1 MCIAPDGGRR
11 LAGPETAALKAAP
24 HGIQPAG
31 LAKPAALPQK
41 PPNQRHPKSDAAPFC
56 MTADVEAFMADFDL
70 GKIRNIGITAHI
82 DAGKTTTTERIL
94 YYTGVSHRIGE
105 VHDGNTT
112 TDYMDQERERG
123 ITITSAAVTCEW
135 KDHRI
140 NIIDTPGHI
149 DFNIEVNRS
158 LRVLDGAIFIIEGV
172 AGVQPQSETNW
183 RLADRYNVPRI
194 IFINKLDRTGADF
207 FRAFATLKE
216 KLDIVA
222 LPLQLPIGIEDSFLG
237 VIDLVEMK
245 AIIWEGGEL
254 GAKFH
259 DEEIPEAMKEQAAEY
274 RQNLL
279 DTALSVD
286 NEAMEEYFDKGDVSV
301 ETLKRCI
308 KAGAISGAFRPVLC
322 GTAFKNKGVQPLLDA
337 VLDYLP
343 SPVDVPG
350 IRVAPEEGQD
360 DDPNARRIKADPNA
374 PFAGLAFKIIND
386 KYGTLTFVRV
396 YAGTLKSS
404 DTVMNTTKGH
414 KERIG
419 RMFQMHADKRAEI
432 KEVHAGD
439 IAAFVGLKDTGT
451 GDTLASSDDPVVLER
466 MAFPVP
472 VIDISVEPKTKEGV
486 EKMTLGLQKLAG
498 EDPSL
503 RLKTDQETGQ
513 TILSG
518 MGELHLEIII
528 DRLKRE
534 YGVDANIGAPQVA
547 YRETISK
554 SHTET
559 YTHKKQ
565 SGGSGQY
572 AEVKIVFEPQERNE
586 GVLFENKVVGG
597 TVPKE
602 YIPAVEKGIRNQAD
616 TGVLAGF
623 PTVDFK
629 YTLVDGKYHD
639 VDSSALAFEIAAK
652 ACFREGM
659 KKAGPIIL
667 EPIMD
672 VEITTPQDHVGDV
685 VGDLNRRRGQIQ
697 NQESSGSTVIVRAHV
712 PLKEMFGYISHLRSM
727 TKGRASF
734 TMQFHHYDPVPR
746 NIADEI
752 MTKSA

>member
-1 MCIAPDGGRR
+1 MSSSS
-11 LAGPETAALKAAP
+11 LE
-24 HGIQPAG
+24 
-31 LAKPAALPQK
+31 
-41 PPNQRHPKSDAAPFC
+41 
-56 MTADVEAFMADFDL
+56 
-70 GKIRNIGITAHI
+70 KIRNIGITAHI

-94 YYTGVSHRIGE
+94 YYTGVSHKIGE

-207 FRAFATLKE
+207 FRAFSTLKE

-222 LPLQLPIGIEDSFLG
+222 LPLQLPIGIEDQFRG
-237 VIDLVEMK
+237 VVDLVEMK

-254 GAKFH
+254 GAKYH
-259 DEEIPEAMKEQAAEY
+259 YESIPAELMDLAANY
-274 RQNLL
+274 RQLLL

-286 NEAMEEYFDKGDVSV
+286 EDAMVEYFDAGEVSI

-308 KAGAISGAFRPVLC
+308 KKGAIAGDFRPVLC

-337 VLDYLP
+337 VIDYLP
-343 SPVDVPG
+343 SPLDVPG
-350 IRVAPEEGQD
+350 IAVATEQEND
-360 DDPNARRIKADPNA
+360 EPNTADRRRIKADPEA
-374 PFAGLAFKIIND
+374 AFAGLAFKIIND

-396 YAGTLKSS
+396 YSGVLRSG
-404 DTVMNTTKGH
+404 DTVMNTTKEH
-414 KERIG
+414 RERIG
-419 RMFQMHADKRAEI
+419 RMFQMHADKRQEI
-432 KEVHAGD
+432 KEVGAGD
-439 IAAFVGLKDTGT
+439 IAAFVGLKDTST
-451 GDTLASSDDPVVLER
+451 GDTLASAEDPVVLER

-472 VIDISVEPKTKEGV
+472 VIDISVEPRTKEAV

-503 RLKTDQETGQ
+503 RLRTDQETGQ

-528 DRLKRE
+528 DRLRRE
-534 YGVDANIGAPQVA
+534 YGVDCNIGAPQVA
-547 YRETISK
+547 YRETISRE
-554 SHTET
+554 HTET

-565 SGGSGQY
+565 SGGSGQF
-572 AEVKIVFEPQERNE
+572 AEVKIVFSPLERNS
-586 GVLFENKVVGG
+586 GIIFENKVVGG
-597 TVPKE
+597 AIPKE
-602 YIPAVEKGIRNQAD
+602 YIPAIEKGIKVQAD
-616 TGVLAGF
+616 VGVLAGF

-629 YTLVDGKYHD
+629 FCVVDGKYHD

-667 EPIMD
+667 EPVMD

-685 VGDLNRRRGQIQ
+685 VGDLNRRRGMIQ
-697 NQESSGSTVIVRAHV
+697 NQESSGSTVIVRAYV
-712 PLKEMFGYISHLRSM
+712 PLKEMFGYISDLRSM

-734 TMQFHHYDPVPR
+734 TMQFHHYDPLPR
-746 NIADEI
+746 GIADDI
-752 MTKSA
+752 VAKTA

>member
-1 MCIAPDGGRR
+1 VST
-11 LAGPETAALKAAP
+11 GPL
-24 HGIQPAG
+24 
-31 LAKPAALPQK
+31 
-41 PPNQRHPKSDAAPFC
+41 D
-56 MTADVEAFMADFDL
+56 
-70 GKIRNIGITAHI
+70 KIRNIGITAHI

-112 TDYMDQERERG
+112 TDYMEQERERG

-158 LRVLDGAIFIIEGV
+158 LRVLDGAVFIIEGV

-207 FRAFATLKE
+207 YRAFATLKE
-216 KLDIVA
+216 KLDIIA
-222 LPLQLPIGIEDSFLG
+222 LPLQLPIGVEDQFIG
-237 VIDLVEMK
+237 VVDLVEMK
-245 AIIWEGGEL
+245 AIVWEGGEL

-259 DEEIPEAMKEQAAEY
+259 DEPIPEAMADQVAEY
-274 RQNLL
+274 RQLLL

-286 NEAMEEYFDKGDVSV
+286 DAGMEEYFDKGDVEV
-301 ETLKRCI
+301 ATLKRAI
-308 KAGAISGAFRPVLC
+308 KTGAISGAFRPVLC

-343 SPVDVPG
+343 SPIDVPG
-350 IRVAPEEGQD
+350 IQIALEEGED
-360 DDPNARRIKADPNA
+360 ETVERRRIKANPSA

-414 KERIG
+414 RERIG

-432 KEVHAGD
+432 KEVTAGD

-451 GDTLASSDDPVVLER
+451 GDTLASADDPVVLER

-472 VIDISVEPKTKEGV
+472 VIDISVEPRTKESV

-534 YGVDANIGAPQVA
+534 YGVEANIGAPQVA

-554 SHTET
+554 AHTEV

-565 SGGSGQY
+565 TGGSGQY
-572 AEVKIVFEPQERNE
+572 AEVKIVFEPLERNA
-586 GVLFENKVVGG
+586 GVVFENKVVGG
-597 TVPKE
+597 AVPRE
-602 YIPAVEKGIRNQAD
+602 YIPAVEKGIRFQAD

-629 YTLVDGKYHD
+629 YSLVDGKYHD

-652 ACFREGM
+652 ACFRDGM

-685 VGDLNRRRGQIQ
+685 VGDINRRRGMIQ
-697 NQESSGSTVIVRAHV
+697 SQESSGSTVIVRAHV
-712 PLKEMFGYISHLRSM
+712 PLKEMFGYISDLRSM

-752 MTKSA
+752 MAKSA

>member
-1 MCIAPDGGRR
+1 MATP
-11 LAGPETAALKAAP
+11 AL
-24 HGIQPAG
+24 
-31 LAKPAALPQK
+31 
-41 PPNQRHPKSDAAPFC
+41 D
-56 MTADVEAFMADFDL
+56 
-70 GKIRNIGITAHI
+70 KIRNIGITAHI

-158 LRVLDGAIFIIEGV
+158 LRVLDGAVFIIEGV

-207 FRAFATLKE
+207 YRAFDTLKE
-216 KLDIVA
+216 KLDIIA
-222 LPLQLPIGIEDSFLG
+222 LPLQLPIGEEDTFVG
-237 VIDLVEMK
+237 VVDLVEMK

-259 DEEIPEAMKEQAAEY
+259 DEEIPANLLEKAKQY
-274 RQNLL
+274 RQDLL

-286 NEAMEEYFDKGDVSV
+286 NEGMEEYFEHGDVSV
-301 ETLKRCI
+301 ATLKRAI
-308 KAGAISGAFRPVLC
+308 KTGAISGAFRPVLC

-350 IRVAPEEGQD
+350 IKVAGEEGEED
-360 DDPNARRIKADPNA
+360 DGNRRIIPANPDA

-396 YAGTLKSS
+396 YAGTLKSG
-404 DTVMNTTKGH
+404 DMVMNTTKDH
-414 KERIG
+414 RERIG

-451 GDTLASSDDPVVLER
+451 GDTLASSEDPVILER

-472 VIDISVEPKTKEGV
+472 VIDISVEPKTKDSV

-503 RLKTDQETGQ
+503 HLKTDQETGQ

-534 YGVDANIGAPQVA
+534 YGVEANIGAPQVA

-554 SHTET
+554 EHTET

-565 SGGSGQY
+565 TGGSGQF
-572 AEVKIVFEPQERNE
+572 AEVKIKFEPLERNAGVVFENS
-586 GVLFENKVVGG
+586 VVGG
-597 TVPKE
+597 SVPRE

-623 PTVDFK
+623 QTVDFK
-629 YTLVDGKYHD
+629 YTLLDGKYHD

-652 ACFREGM
+652 ACFRDGM

-672 VEITTPQDHVGDV
+672 VEVTTPQDHVGDV
-685 VGDLNRRRGQIQ
+685 VGDLNRRRGMIQ

-712 PLKEMFGYISHLRSM
+712 PLKEMFGYISDLRSM

-746 NIADEI
+746 NIAEQI
-752 MTKSA
+752 TAKSA

>member
-1 MCIAPDGGRR
+1 MSGTQ
-11 LAGPETAALKAAP
+11 LA
-24 HGIQPAG
+24 
-31 LAKPAALPQK
+31 
-41 PPNQRHPKSDAAPFC
+41 
-56 MTADVEAFMADFDL
+56 
-70 GKIRNIGITAHI
+70 KIRNIGITAHI

-94 YYTGVSHRIGE
+94 YYTGVSHKIGE

-112 TDYMDQERERG
+112 TDYMAQERERG

-158 LRVLDGAIFIIEGV
+158 LRVLDGAVFIIEGV

-207 FRAFATLKE
+207 YRAFDTLKE

-222 LPLQLPIGIEDSFLG
+222 LPLQLPIGIEDQFIG
-237 VIDLVEMK
+237 VVDLVEMK
-245 AIIWEGGEL
+245 AIVWEGGEL

-259 DEEIPEAMKEQAAEY
+259 DEEIPADLLEKAKEH
-274 RQNLL
+274 RQTLL
-279 DTALSVD
+279 DTALAVD
-286 NEAMEEYFDKGDVSV
+286 DAGMEEYFEKGDVSV
-301 ETLKRCI
+301 ETLKRAI
-308 KAGAISGAFRPVLC
+308 KTGTISGAFRPVLC
-322 GTAFKNKGVQPLLDA
+322 GTAFKNKGVQPLLDG

-343 SPVDVPG
+343 SPIDIEG
-350 IRVAPEEGQD
+350 IKVAPPEGEEE
-360 DDPNARRIKADPNA
+360 DPSVERRVIPANPEA

-396 YAGTLKSS
+396 YAGTLRSG
-404 DTVMNTTKGH
+404 DTVLNTTKGH
-414 KERIG
+414 KERVG
-419 RMFQMHADKRAEI
+419 RMFQMHADKREEV
-432 KEVHAGD
+432 KEVQAGD

-451 GDTLASSDDPVVLER
+451 GDTLASSEDPVVLER

-472 VIDISVEPKTKEGV
+472 VIDISVEPKTKDAV
-486 EKMTLGLQKLAG
+486 EKMTLALQKLAG

-518 MGELHLEIII
+518 MGELHLDIII
-528 DRLKRE
+528 DRLRRE
-534 YGVDANIGAPQVA
+534 YGVEANVGAPQVA
-547 YRETISK
+547 YRETITRE
-554 SHTET
+554 HTET

-565 SGGSGQY
+565 SGGSGQF
-572 AEVKIVFEPQERNE
+572 AEVKIVFQPLERNE
-586 GVLFENKVVGG
+586 GIQFENSVVGG

-602 YIPAVEKGIRNQAD
+602 YIPAVEKGIRVQAD

-659 KKAGPIIL
+659 KKASPVIL

-685 VGDLNRRRGQIQ
+685 VGDLNRRRGMIQ
-697 NQESSGSTVIVRAHV
+697 NQESSGSTVIVRAQV
-712 PLKEMFGYISHLRSM
+712 PLKEMFGYISNLRSM
-727 TKGRASF
+727 TKG
-734 TMQFHHYDPVPR
+734 
-746 NIADEI
+746 
-752 MTKSA
+752 

>member
-1 MCIAPDGGRR
+1 VPGTP
-11 LAGPETAALKAAP
+11 LE
-24 HGIQPAG
+24 
-31 LAKPAALPQK
+31 
-41 PPNQRHPKSDAAPFC
+41 
-56 MTADVEAFMADFDL
+56 
-70 GKIRNIGITAHI
+70 KIRNIGITAHI

-94 YYTGVSHRIGE
+94 YYTGVSHKIGE

-135 KDHRI
+135 KDTRI

-158 LRVLDGAIFIIEGV
+158 LRVLDGAVFIIEGV

-222 LPLQLPIGIEDSFLG
+222 LPLQLPIGIEDQFKG
-237 VIDLVEMK
+237 VVDLVEMK
-245 AIIWEGGEL
+245 AIVWEGGEL

-259 DEEIPEAMKEQAAEY
+259 DEPIPADLAEQAAEY

-286 NEAMEEYFDKGDVSV
+286 ETAMEEYFDKGDVSI

-308 KAGAISGAFRPVLC
+308 KKGAITGEFRPVLC

-337 VLDYLP
+337 VIDYLP

-350 IRVAPEEGQD
+350 IAVALEEGQD
-360 DDPNARRIKADPNA
+360 EADHPDRRRIPADPKA

-396 YAGTLKSS
+396 YAGTLKSG
-404 DTVMNTTKGH
+404 DMVMNTTKGH
-414 KERIG
+414 RERIG
-419 RMFQMHADKRAEI
+419 RMFQMHADKRQEI
-432 KEVHAGD
+432 KEVEAGD

-451 GDTLASSDDPVVLER
+451 GDTLASQDDPVVLER

-472 VIDISVEPKTKEGV
+472 VIDISVEPRTKEAV
-486 EKMTLGLQKLAG
+486 EKMTIGLQKLAG

-503 RLKTDQETGQ
+503 RLRTDQETGQ

-528 DRLKRE
+528 DRLRRE
-534 YGVDANIGAPQVA
+534 YGVDCNIGAPQVA

-554 SHTET
+554 PWTET

-572 AEVKIVFEPQERNE
+572 AEVKVIFEPLDRN
-586 GVLFENKVVGG
+586 GGIVFENKVVGG
-597 TVPKE
+597 AVPKE
-602 YIPAVEKGIRNQAD
+602 YIPAVEKGIKVQSD

-659 KKAGPIIL
+659 KKANPIIL

-685 VGDLNRRRGQIQ
+685 VGDLNRRRGMIQ

-712 PLKEMFGYISHLRSM
+712 PLKEMFGYISDLRSM

-752 MTKSA
+752 MAKSA

>member
-1 MCIAPDGGRR
+1 MSGTPLD
-11 LAGPETAALKAAP
+11 
-24 HGIQPAG
+24 
-31 LAKPAALPQK
+31 
-41 PPNQRHPKSDAAPFC
+41 
-56 MTADVEAFMADFDL
+56 
-70 GKIRNIGITAHI
+70 KIRNIGITAHI

-94 YYTGVSHRIGE
+94 YYTGESHRIGE

-123 ITITSAAVTCEW
+123 ITITSAAVTCNW
-135 KDHRI
+135 KETRI

-216 KLDIVA
+216 KLDIIA
-222 LPLQLPIGIEDSFLG
+222 LPLQLPIGIEDKFLG
-237 VIDLVEMK
+237 VVDLVEMK

-259 DEEIPEAMKEQAAEY
+259 DEPIPAELAEQAAEY
-274 RQNLL
+274 RQLLL

-286 NEAMEEYFDKGDVSV
+286 DAGMEEYFEKGDVAV
-301 ETLKRCI
+301 ETLKRAI
-308 KAGAISGAFRPVLC
+308 KTGTISGAFRPVLC

-337 VLDYLP
+337 VIDYLP

-350 IRVAPEEGQD
+350 IAVALDEGVD
-360 DDPNARRIKADPNA
+360 ESEHPDRRRIPANPKA

-396 YAGTLKSS
+396 YAGTLKSG

-414 KERIG
+414 RERIG

-432 KEVHAGD
+432 KEVEAGD

-451 GDTLASSDDPVVLER
+451 GDTLASSDDPVILER

-472 VIDISVEPKTKEGV
+472 VIDISVEPRTKEAV

-528 DRLKRE
+528 DRLRRE
-534 YGVDANIGAPQVA
+534 YGVDCEIGAPQVA

-554 SHTET
+554 PHTET

-572 AEVKIVFEPQERNE
+572 AEVKIIFEPQERNA

-597 TVPKE
+597 SVPRE
-602 YIPAVEKGIRNQAD
+602 YIPAVEKGIKVQAD

-629 YTLVDGKYHD
+629 YSLVDGKYHD

-697 NQESSGSTVIVRAHV
+697 NQESSSSTVIVRAQV

-752 MTKSA
+752 MAKSA

>member
-1 MCIAPDGGRR
+1 MSG
-11 LAGPETAALKAAP
+11 
-24 HGIQPAG
+24 H
-31 LAKPAALPQK
+31 
-41 PPNQRHPKSDAAPFC
+41 SD
-56 MTADVEAFMADFDL
+56 L
-70 GKIRNIGITAHI
+70 SKIRNIGITAHI

-94 YYTGVSHRIGE
+94 FYTGVSHKIGE

-158 LRVLDGAIFIIEGV
+158 LRVLDGAVFIIEGV

-207 FRAFATLKE
+207 YRAFDTLKE

-222 LPLQLPIGIEDSFLG
+222 LPLQLPIGTEDSFVG
-237 VIDLVEMK
+237 VVDLVEMK

-259 DEEIPEAMKEQAAEY
+259 DEEIPADLLERAREH
-274 RQNLL
+274 RQTLL
-279 DTALSVD
+279 DTALAVD
-286 NEAMEEYFDKGDVSV
+286 DAGMEEYFERGDVDV
-301 ETLKRCI
+301 ATLKRAI
-308 KAGAISGAFRPVLC
+308 KTGAISGAFRPVLC

-343 SPVDVPG
+343 APDDVAG
-350 IRVAPEEGQD
+350 IRVAPPEGEEVD
-360 DDPNARRIKADPNA
+360 ENALPLIPVDPDGK
-374 PFAGLAFKIIND
+374 FAGLAFKIIND

-396 YAGTLKSS
+396 YRGVLKTG
-404 DTVMNTTKGH
+404 DQVMNTTKGH

-451 GDTLASSDDPVVLER
+451 GDTLADAADPVVLER

-472 VIDISVEPKTKEGV
+472 VIDIRVEPKTKDGV

-503 RLKTDQETGQ
+503 RLKTDQETGEI
-513 TILSG
+513 ILSG
-518 MGELHLEIII
+518 MGELHLEIIV
-528 DRLKRE
+528 DRLRRE
-534 YGVDANIGAPQVA
+534 YGVDCNIGAPQVA

-572 AEVKIVFEPQERNE
+572 AEVKIIFSPQERNE

-597 TVPKE
+597 SVPRE
-602 YIPAVEKGIRNQAD
+602 YIPAVEKGIRVQAD

-659 KKAGPIIL
+659 KKASPVIL

-672 VEITTPQDHVGDV
+672 VECTTPQDHVGDV
-685 VGDLNRRRGQIQ
+685 VGDLNRRRGMIQ
-697 NQESSGSTVIVRAHV
+697 SQESSGSTVMVRAHV
-712 PLKEMFGYISHLRSM
+712 PLKEMFGYISDLRSM

-752 MTKSA
+752 MAKSA

>member
-1 MCIAPDGGRR
+1 V
-11 LAGPETAALKAAP
+11 
-24 HGIQPAG
+24 
-31 LAKPAALPQK
+31 
-41 PPNQRHPKSDAAPFC
+41 SDTPL
-56 MTADVEAFMADFDL
+56 D
-70 GKIRNIGITAHI
+70 KIRNIGITAHI

-94 YYTGVSHRIGE
+94 YYTGVSHKIGE

-135 KDHRI
+135 NGTRI

-207 FRAFATLKE
+207 FRAFDTLKE

-222 LPLQLPIGIEDSFLG
+222 LPLQLPIGEEDKFLG
-237 VIDLVEMK
+237 VVDLVEMK

-254 GAKFH
+254 GAKYH
-259 DEEIPEAMKEQAAEY
+259 YEPIPPDLAAKSAEY
-274 RQNLL
+274 RQTLL
-279 DTALSVD
+279 DTAVSVD
-286 NEAMEEYFDKGDVSV
+286 EKAMEEYFEKGDVSV
-301 ETLKRCI
+301 ETLKACI
-308 KAGAISGAFRPVLC
+308 KKGTISGEFRPVLC

-337 VLDYLP
+337 VIDYLP
-343 SPVDVPG
+343 SPIDVPG
-350 IRVAPEEGQD
+350 IAVALDEGVD
-360 DDPNARRIKADPNA
+360 ESLHPDRRRIPANPKA

-396 YAGTLKSS
+396 YAGTLKSG
-404 DTVMNTTKGH
+404 DTVMNTTKSH
-414 KERIG
+414 RERIG
-419 RMFQMHADKRAEI
+419 RMFQMHADKREEI

-451 GDTLASSDDPVVLER
+451 GDTLASSDDPVILER

-472 VIDISVEPKTKEGV
+472 VIDISVEPRTKEAV

-503 RLKTDQETGQ
+503 RLRTDQETGQ

-528 DRLKRE
+528 DRLRRE
-534 YGVDANIGAPQVA
+534 YGVDCNIGAPQVA

-554 SHTET
+554 SHTEI

-565 SGGSGQY
+565 TGGSGQY
-572 AEVKIVFEPQERNE
+572 AEVKIVFEPMERNG
-586 GVLFENKVVGG
+586 GVVFENKVVGG
-597 TVPKE
+597 SIPKE
-602 YIPAVEKGIRNQAD
+602 YIPAVEKGIRVQAD

-629 YTLVDGKYHD
+629 YTLTDGKYHD

-659 KKAGPIIL
+659 KKASPIIL

-672 VEITTPQDHVGDV
+672 VEVTTPQDHVGDV

-697 NQESSGSTVIVRAHV
+697 NQESSGSTIIVRALV

-752 MTKSA
+752 MAKSA

>member
-1 MCIAPDGGRR
+1 MSDSSVAE
-11 LAGPETAALKAAP
+11 AKSAL
-24 HGIQPAG
+24 
-31 LAKPAALPQK
+31 
-41 PPNQRHPKSDAAPFC
+41 S
-56 MTADVEAFMADFDL
+56 
-70 GKIRNIGITAHI
+70 KIRNIGITAHI

-94 YYTGVSHRIGE
+94 YYTGMSHRIGE

-112 TDYMDQERERG
+112 TDYMAQERERG

-135 KDHRI
+135 NAHRI

-207 FRAFATLKE
+207 YRAFDTLKE

-222 LPLQLPIGIEDSFLG
+222 IPLQLPIGEEENFVG
-237 VIDLVEMK
+237 VVDLVEMR

-259 DEEIPEAMKEQAAEY
+259 YEDIPADLKEKAAEA

-286 NEAMEEYFDKGDVSV
+286 EKAMEEYFDKGDVSV
-301 ETLKRCI
+301 ETLKKCI
-308 KAGAISGAFRPVLC
+308 KKGAISGEFRPVLC
-322 GTAFKNKGVQPLLDA
+322 GTAFKNKGVQPLLDS
-337 VLDYLP
+337 VIDYLP
-343 SPVDVPG
+343 APDEVEGIRIAPPEDEEVDENFLPILPVDPDG
-350 IRVAPEEGQD
+350 
-360 DDPNARRIKADPNA
+360 K
-374 PFAGLAFKIIND
+374 FAGLAFKIISD

-396 YAGTLKSS
+396 YRGVLNAG
-404 DTVMNTTKGH
+404 DTVINTIKGH
-414 KERIG
+414 KERVG
-419 RMFQMHADKRAEI
+419 RMFQMHADKRQ
-432 KEVHAGD
+432 EVKSVGAGD
-439 IAAFVGLKDTGT
+439 IAAFVGLKDTVT
-451 GDTLASSDDPVVLER
+451 GDTLADASDPVVLER
-466 MAFPVP
+466 MQFPIP
-472 VIDISVEPKTKEGV
+472 VIDISVEPKTKDAV
-486 EKMTLGLQKLAG
+486 EKMTLALQKLAA

-503 RLKTDQETGQ
+503 QLKTDQETGQ

-518 MGELHLEIII
+518 MGELHLDIIV
-528 DRLKRE
+528 DRLRRE
-534 YGVDANIGAPQVA
+534 YGVEANVGAPQVA
-547 YRETISK
+547 YRETITQT
-554 SHTET
+554 HVET

-572 AEVKIVFEPQERNE
+572 AEVKIEFTPVERNADIQ
-586 GVLFENKVVGG
+586 FENKVVGG
-597 TVPKE
+597 AVPKE
-602 YIPAVEKGIRNQAD
+602 YIPAVEKGIRVQSSN
-616 TGVLAGF
+616 GVLAGF

-629 YTLVDGKYHD
+629 FTLLDGKYHD

-659 KKAGPIIL
+659 KKAGPVIL

-672 VEITTPQDHVGDV
+672 VEITTPNDHVGDV
-685 VGDLNRRRGQIQ
+685 VGDLNRRRGIIQ
-697 NQESSGSTVIVRAHV
+697 SQETAGSTVMIRSQV
-712 PLKEMFGYISHLRSM
+712 PLKEMFGYISHLRSA

-746 NIADEI
+746 NVAEEI
-752 MTKSA
+752 MAKSA

>member
-1 MCIAPDGGRR
+1 
-11 LAGPETAALKAAP
+11 
-24 HGIQPAG
+24 
-31 LAKPAALPQK
+31 
-41 PPNQRHPKSDAAPFC
+41 
-56 MTADVEAFMADFDL
+56 MARTPLD
-70 GKIRNIGITAHI
+70 KIRNIGITAHI

-94 YYTGVSHRIGE
+94 YYTGKSHRIGE

-112 TDYMDQERERG
+112 TDYMAQERERG
-123 ITITSAAVTCEW
+123 ITITSAAVTAVW
-135 KDHRI
+135 NDHRI

-158 LRVLDGAIFIIEGV
+158 LRVLDGAVFIIEGV

-183 RLADRYNVPRI
+183 RLADRYNVPRLI
-194 IFINKLDRTGADF
+194 YINKLDRTGADF
-207 FRAFATLKE
+207 YRAAETLTE
-216 KLDIVA
+216 KLGINWVA
-222 LPLQLPIGIEDSFLG
+222 LQLPIGVEDTLKG

-245 AIIWEGGEL
+245 AIIWEGDEL
-254 GAKFH
+254 GAAYH
-259 DEEIPEAMKEQAAEY
+259 DAPIPDDLKDKAAEY
-274 RQNLL
+274 REKLL
-279 DTALSVD
+279 ETVVTAD
-286 NEAMEEYFDKGDVSV
+286 DEAMEKYLEDGDLPVAL
-301 ETLKRCI
+301 LKRAI
-308 KAGAISGAFRPVLC
+308 KKGTISGEFRPVVC
-322 GTAFKNKGVQPLLDA
+322 GSSFKNKGVQPLLDA
-337 VLDYLP
+337 VVDYLP
-343 SPVDVPG
+343 SPVDVEG
-350 IRVAPEEGQD
+350 IKVAPEEGED
-360 DDPNARRIKADPNA
+360 EEAERRVIPATEDG

-386 KYGTLTFVRV
+386 KYGNLTFVRV
-396 YAGTLKSS
+396 YRGVLRSG
-404 DTVMNTTKGH
+404 DTVLNTTKEG
-414 KERIG
+414 KERVG
-419 RMFQMHADKRAEI
+419 RMFQMHADKREEI
-432 KEVHAGD
+432 KEVFAGD

-451 GDTLASSDDPVVLER
+451 GDTLASAEDPVVLER

-503 RLKTDQETGQ
+503 RLRTDQETGQ

-547 YRETISK
+547 YRETITK
-554 SHTET
+554 PHTET

-572 AEVKIVFEPQERNE
+572 AEVKITFEPLERNQGIE
-586 GVLFENKVVGG
+586 FVNAVVGG
-597 TVPKE
+597 SVPKE
-602 YIPAVEKGIRNQAD
+602 YIPAVDKGIKVQAE

-629 YTLVDGKYHD
+629 FSLVDGKYHD

-659 KKAGPIIL
+659 KKAGPVIL

-685 VGDLNRRRGQIQ
+685 VGDLNRRRGVIQ
-697 NQESSGSTVIVRAHV
+697 SQDMAGTSVIVRAHV
-712 PLKEMFGYISHLRSM
+712 PLKEMFGYISNLRGM

-734 TMQFHHYDPVPR
+734 SMQFHHYDPVPR

>member
-1 MCIAPDGGRR
+1 
-11 LAGPETAALKAAP
+11 
-24 HGIQPAG
+24 
-31 LAKPAALPQK
+31 
-41 PPNQRHPKSDAAPFC
+41 
-56 MTADVEAFMADFDL
+56 MATSLD
-70 GKIRNIGITAHI
+70 KIRNIGITAHI

-94 YYTGVSHRIGE
+94 HYTGVSHKIGE

-135 KDHRI
+135 KEHRI

-158 LRVLDGAIFIIEGV
+158 LRVLDGAVFIIEGV

-207 FRAFATLKE
+207 FRAFASLKD
-216 KLDIVA
+216 KLDIIA
-222 LPLQLPIGIEDSFLG
+222 LPLQLPIGIEDKFIG
-237 VIDLVEMK
+237 VVDLVEMK
-245 AIIWEGGEL
+245 AIVWEGGDL

-259 DEEIPEAMKEQAAEY
+259 DEPIPEDLVDQAQEY
-274 RQNLL
+274 RQLLL
-279 DTALSVD
+279 DTAVGVD
-286 NEAMEEYFDKGDVSV
+286 DKAMEEYFEKGDVSV

-308 KAGAISGAFRPVLC
+308 KLGTISGAFRPVLC

-343 SPVDVPG
+343 SPIDVPG
-350 IRVAPEEGQD
+350 ISVAAEEGEED
-360 DDPNARRIKADPNA
+360 GEHSDRRRIKANPNA

-386 KYGTLTFVRV
+386 KYGALTFVRV
-396 YAGTLKSS
+396 YAGTLKSG
-404 DTVMNTTKGH
+404 DTVMNTTKDH
-414 KERIG
+414 RERIG

-432 KEVHAGD
+432 KEVSAGD

-472 VIDISVEPKTKEGV
+472 VIDISVEPKTKEAV

-503 RLKTDQETGQ
+503 RLKTDQESGQ

-528 DRLKRE
+528 DRLRRE
-534 YGVDANIGAPQVA
+534 YGVDCSIGAPQVA
-547 YRETISK
+547 YRETITK
-554 SHTET
+554 AHTEI

-572 AEVKIVFEPQERNE
+572 AEVKVMFEPNERNAGIVFA
-586 GVLFENKVVGG
+586 NKVVGG

-602 YIPAVEKGIRNQAD
+602 YIPAVEKGIRVQSD

-629 YTLVDGKYHD
+629 YTLTDGKYHD

-672 VEITTPQDHVGDV
+672 VEVTTPQDHVGDC
-685 VGDLNRRRGQIQ
+685 VGDLNRRRGMIQ
-697 NQESSGSTVIVRAHV
+697 SQDSSGSTILVRAHV
-712 PLKEMFGYISHLRSM
+712 PLKEMFGYISDLRSM

-752 MTKSA
+752 MAKSA

>member
-1 MCIAPDGGRR
+1 
-11 LAGPETAALKAAP
+11 
-24 HGIQPAG
+24 
-31 LAKPAALPQK
+31 
-41 PPNQRHPKSDAAPFC
+41 
-56 MTADVEAFMADFDL
+56 MTVVPLD
-70 GKIRNIGITAHI
+70 KIRNIGITAHI

-94 YYTGVSHRIGE
+94 YYTGESHKIGE

-123 ITITSAAVTCEW
+123 ITITSAAVTCQW
-135 KDHRI
+135 KDNRI

-158 LRVLDGAIFIIEGV
+158 LRVLDGAVFIIEGV

-183 RLADRYNVPRI
+183 RLADRYKVPRI

-207 FRAFATLKE
+207 YRAFATLKE

-222 LPLQLPIGIEDSFLG
+222 LPLQLPIGTEDQFLG
-237 VIDLVEMK
+237 VVDLVEMK

-254 GAKFH
+254 GAKYH
-259 DEEIPEAMKEQAAEY
+259 YEDIPEDLAELAKEH
-274 RQNLL
+274 RQTLL
-279 DTALSVD
+279 DTALAVD
-286 NEAMEEYFDKGDVSV
+286 DAGMEEYFEHGDVKI
-301 ETLKRCI
+301 ETLKRAI
-308 KAGAISGAFRPVLC
+308 KRGTIDGSFRPVLC

-337 VLDYLP
+337 VIDYLP
-343 SPVDVPG
+343 SPIDVPG
-350 IRVAPEEGQD
+350 ISIAAEEGEEDGLTPEELHEVQ
-360 DDPNARRIKADPNA
+360 AKRRRIPADPNA

-396 YAGTLKSS
+396 YAGTLKSG
-404 DTVMNTTKGH
+404 DMVQNTTKGH
-414 KERIG
+414 RERIG

-432 KEVHAGD
+432 KEVEAGD

-451 GDTLASSDDPVVLER
+451 GDTLASNDDPVILER

-472 VIDISVEPKTKEGV
+472 VIDISVEPRTKEAV

-528 DRLKRE
+528 DRLRRE
-534 YGVDANIGAPQVA
+534 YGVDCNIGAPQVA

-554 SHTET
+554 PWTET

-572 AEVKIVFEPQERNE
+572 AEVKIVFEPLERNT
-586 GVLFENKVVGG
+586 GIVFENKVVGG
-597 TVPKE
+597 SVPKE
-602 YIPAVEKGIRNQAD
+602 YIPAVEKGIRVQAD

-652 ACFREGM
+652 ACFRDGM
-659 KKAGPIIL
+659 KKASPIIL

-672 VEITTPQDHVGDV
+672 VEVTTPQDHVGDV
-685 VGDLNRRRGQIQ
+685 VGDLNRRRGTIQ

-746 NIADEI
+746 NVADEI
-752 MTKSA
+752 MKKSA

>member
-1 MCIAPDGGRR
+1 MATP
-11 LAGPETAALKAAP
+11 AL
-24 HGIQPAG
+24 
-31 LAKPAALPQK
+31 
-41 PPNQRHPKSDAAPFC
+41 D
-56 MTADVEAFMADFDL
+56 
-70 GKIRNIGITAHI
+70 KIRNIGITAHI

-158 LRVLDGAIFIIEGV
+158 LRVLDGAVFIIEGV

-183 RLADRYNVPRI
+183 RLADRYNVPRV

-207 FRAFATLKE
+207 YRAFDTLKE
-216 KLDIVA
+216 KLDIIA
-222 LPLQLPIGIEDSFLG
+222 LPLQLPIGEEDSFVG
-237 VIDLVEMK
+237 VVDLVEMK

-259 DEEIPEAMKEQAAEY
+259 DEEIPANLMEKAKEY
-274 RQNLL
+274 RQLLL

-286 NEAMEEYFDKGDVSV
+286 NEGMEEYFEHGDVGV
-301 ETLKRCI
+301 ATLKRAI
-308 KAGAISGAFRPVLC
+308 KTGSISGAFRPVLC

-343 SPVDVPG
+343 SPIDVPG
-350 IRVAPEEGQD
+350 IKVAGEEGEED
-360 DDPNARRIKADPNA
+360 DGTRRIIPANPDA

-396 YAGTLKSS
+396 YAGTLKSG
-404 DTVMNTTKGH
+404 DMVMNTTKDH
-414 KERIG
+414 RERIG

-451 GDTLASSDDPVVLER
+451 GDTLASSDDPVILER
-466 MAFPVP
+466 MSFPVP
-472 VIDISVEPKTKEGV
+472 VIDISVEPKTKDSV

-503 RLKTDQETGQ
+503 HLKTDQETGQ

-528 DRLKRE
+528 DRLRRE
-534 YGVDANIGAPQVA
+534 YGVEANIGAPQVA

-554 SHTET
+554 AHIET

-565 SGGSGQY
+565 TGGSGQY
-572 AEVKIVFEPQERNE
+572 AEVKIRFEPLERNGGVVFENS
-586 GVLFENKVVGG
+586 VVGG
-597 TVPKE
+597 AVPRE

-623 PTVDFK
+623 QTVDFK
-629 YTLVDGKYHD
+629 YTLLDGKYHD

-652 ACFREGM
+652 ACFRDGM

-672 VEITTPQDHVGDV
+672 VECTTPQDHVGDV
-685 VGDLNRRRGQIQ
+685 VGDLNRRRGMIQ

-712 PLKEMFGYISHLRSM
+712 PLKEMFGYISDLRSM

-746 NIADEI
+746 NIAEQI
-752 MTKSA
+752 TAKSA

>member
-1 MCIAPDGGRR
+1 MSAHSE
-11 LAGPETAALKAAP
+11 L
-24 HGIQPAG
+24 
-31 LAKPAALPQK
+31 
-41 PPNQRHPKSDAAPFC
+41 S
-56 MTADVEAFMADFDL
+56 
-70 GKIRNIGITAHI
+70 KIRNIGITAHI

-94 YYTGVSHRIGE
+94 YYTGVSHKIGE
-105 VHDGNTT
+105 VHEGNTT

-158 LRVLDGAIFIIEGV
+158 LRVLDGAVFIIEGV

-183 RLADRYNVPRI
+183 RLADRYRVPRI

-207 FRAFATLKE
+207 YRAFDTLKE
-216 KLDIVA
+216 KLDIIA
-222 LPLQLPIGIEDSFLG
+222 LPLQLPIGIEDTFIG
-237 VIDLVEMK
+237 VVDLVEMK
-245 AIIWEGGEL
+245 AIVWEGGEL
-254 GAKFH
+254 GARFH
-259 DEEIPEAMKEQAAEY
+259 DEAIPAELAERAAEA
-274 RQNLL
+274 RQLLL
-279 DTALSVD
+279 DTALAAD
-286 NEAMEEYFDKGDVSV
+286 NEAMEEYFEKGDVEV
-301 ETLKRCI
+301 ATLKRAI
-308 KAGAISGAFRPVLC
+308 KKGTISGEFRPVLC

-343 SPVDVPG
+343 APDDVEG
-350 IRVAPEEGQD
+350 IRVAAEEGHED
-360 DDPNARRIKADPNA
+360 EDPTLRRLIRIDPKA

-396 YAGTLKSS
+396 YSGTLKSG
-404 DTVMNTTKGH
+404 DMVMNTTKDH

-432 KEVHAGD
+432 KEVQAGD

-451 GDTLASSDDPVVLER
+451 GDTLAAAEDQVILER

-472 VIDISVEPKTKEGV
+472 VIDISVEPRTKDAV
-486 EKMTLGLQKLAG
+486 EKMTLALQKLAG

-503 RLKTDQETGQ
+503 RLKTDQESGQ

-528 DRLKRE
+528 DRLRRE

-547 YRETISK
+547 YRETISR

-572 AEVKIVFEPQERNE
+572 AEVKIVFEPLERNA
-586 GVLFENKVVGG
+586 GVVFENKVVGG

-602 YIPAVEKGIRNQAD
+602 YIPAVEKGIRMQSS

-623 PTVDFK
+623 QTVDFK
-629 YTLVDGKYHD
+629 YTLTDGKYHD

-659 KKAGPIIL
+659 KKASPVIL

-672 VEITTPQDHVGDV
+672 VEVTTPQDHVGDV
-685 VGDLNRRRGQIQ
+685 VGDLNRRRGMIQ
-697 NQESSGSTVIVRAHV
+697 NQESAGSTILVRAQV

>member
-1 MCIAPDGGRR
+1 MSAISLDK
-11 LAGPETAALKAAP
+11 L
-24 HGIQPAG
+24 
-31 LAKPAALPQK
+31 
-41 PPNQRHPKSDAAPFC
+41 
-56 MTADVEAFMADFDL
+56 
-70 GKIRNIGITAHI
+70 RNIGITAHI

-112 TDYMDQERERG
+112 TDYMEQERERG

-158 LRVLDGAIFIIEGV
+158 LRVLDGAVFIIEGV

-207 FRAFATLKE
+207 YRAFDTLKE

-222 LPLQLPIGIEDSFLG
+222 LPLQLPIGTEDQFIG
-237 VIDLVEMK
+237 VVDLVEMR
-245 AIIWEGGEL
+245 AIVWEGGEL

-259 DEEIPEAMKEQAAEY
+259 DEEIPADMMERAKEA
-274 RQNLL
+274 RQLLL
-279 DTALSVD
+279 DTALSMD
-286 NEAMEEYFDKGDVSV
+286 DAAMEEYFDKGDVEV
-301 ETLKRCI
+301 ATLKKCI
-308 KAGAISGAFRPVLC
+308 KLGTISGAFRPVLC

-350 IRVAPEEGQD
+350 ISIAAEEGEED
-360 DDPNARRIKADPNA
+360 GEHSDRRRIKADASA

-396 YAGTLKSS
+396 YAGTLKSG
-404 DTVMNTTKGH
+404 DTVMNTTKDH
-414 KERIG
+414 RERVG

-432 KEVHAGD
+432 KEVVAGD

-451 GDTLASSDDPVVLER
+451 GDTLASSVDPVVLER
-466 MAFPVP
+466 MSFPVP
-472 VIDISVEPKTKEGV
+472 VIDISVEPKTKDGV
-486 EKMTLGLQKLAG
+486 EKMTMGLAKLAG

-503 RLKTDQETGQ
+503 RLKTDPESGQ

-528 DRLKRE
+528 DRLRRE
-534 YGVDANIGAPQVA
+534 YGVEANIGAPQVA
-547 YRETISK
+547 YRETITK
-554 SHTET
+554 SFTET

-565 SGGSGQY
+565 TGGSGQY
-572 AEVKIVFEPQERNE
+572 AEVKVMFEPQLRNA

-597 TVPKE
+597 AIPRE
-602 YIPAVEKGIRNQAD
+602 YIPAVEKGIRVQAD

-629 YTLVDGKYHD
+629 YSLMDGKYHD

-659 KKAGPIIL
+659 KKAGPVIL

-672 VEITTPQDHVGDV
+672 VEVTMPSDHVGDV
-685 VGDLNRRRGQIQ
+685 VGDLNRRRGTIQ
-697 NQESSGSTVIVRAHV
+697 SQDSAGSTVMVRAHV
-712 PLKEMFGYISHLRSM
+712 PLKEMFGYISDLRSM

-746 NIADEI
+746 NVAEEI
-752 MTKSA
+752 VKKSA

>member
-1 MCIAPDGGRR
+1 MPGFAWSSIVS
-11 LAGPETAALKAAP
+11 E
-24 HGIQPAG
+24 
-31 LAKPAALPQK
+31 
-41 PPNQRHPKSDAAPFC
+41 SDANPLA
-56 MTADVEAFMADFDL
+56 L
-70 GKIRNIGITAHI
+70 IRNIGITAHI

-112 TDYMDQERERG
+112 TDYMAQERERG

-135 KDHRI
+135 KGHRI

-158 LRVLDGAIFIIEGV
+158 LRVLDGAVFIIEGV

-207 FRAFATLKE
+207 YRAFDTLKE

-222 LPLQLPIGIEDSFLG
+222 LPLQLPIGIEDTFIG
-237 VIDLVEMK
+237 VVDLVEMK
-245 AIIWEGGEL
+245 AIVWEGGEL

-259 DEEIPEAMKEQAAEY
+259 DEETPADMMEKAQEY
-274 RQNLL
+274 RTLLL

-286 NEAMEEYFDKGDVSV
+286 TEAMEEYFDKGDVSV

-308 KAGAISGAFRPVLC
+308 KAGAISGVFRPVLC

-343 SPVDVPG
+343 SPIDVPG
-350 IRVAPEEGQD
+350 IKVAEEEDEPEGTV
-360 DDPNARRIKADPNA
+360 RRIIPADITK

-396 YAGTLKSS
+396 YAGSLKSG
-404 DTVMNTTKGH
+404 DTVMNTTKDH
-414 KERIG
+414 RERIG

-439 IAAFVGLKDTGT
+439 IAAFVGLKDTNT
-451 GDTLASSDDPVVLER
+451 GDTLAAAEDPVILER
-466 MAFPVP
+466 MSFPIP
-472 VIDISVEPKTKEGV
+472 VIDISVEPKTKDGV

-503 RLKTDQETGQ
+503 RLRTDQESGQ

-528 DRLKRE
+528 DRLQRE

-547 YRETISK
+547 YRETISR

-565 SGGSGQY
+565 TGGSGQF
-572 AEVKIVFEPQERNE
+572 AEVKIIFEPMERNA
-586 GVLFENKVVGG
+586 GVVFENKVVGG
-597 TVPKE
+597 SIPKE
-602 YIPAVEKGIRNQAD
+602 YIPAVEKGIKNQCE

-629 YTLVDGKYHD
+629 YSLIDGKYHD

-652 ACFREGM
+652 ACFRDGM
-659 KKAGPIIL
+659 KKAAPIIL

-672 VEITTPQDHVGDV
+672 VEVTTPQDHVGDV
-685 VGDLNRRRGQIQ
+685 VGDLNRRRGTIQ
-697 NQESSGSTVIVRAHV
+697 SQDSAGSTVMVRAHV
-712 PLKEMFGYISHLRSM
+712 PLKEMFGYISQLRGM

-752 MTKSA
+752 MAKSA

>member
-1 MCIAPDGGRR
+1 MPICLPDGPLLDGRR
-11 LAGPETAALKAAP
+11 FAVSVTPLD
-24 HGIQPAG
+24 
-31 LAKPAALPQK
+31 
-41 PPNQRHPKSDAAPFC
+41 R
-56 MTADVEAFMADFDL
+56 
-70 GKIRNIGITAHI
+70 IRNIGITAHI

-94 YYTGVSHRIGE
+94 YYTGVSHKIGE

-112 TDYMDQERERG
+112 TDYMEQERERG

-135 KDHRI
+135 KDNRI

-158 LRVLDGAIFIIEGV
+158 LRVLDGAVFIIEGV

-183 RLADRYNVPRI
+183 RLADRYKVPRI

-207 FRAFATLKE
+207 YRAFATLKE
-216 KLDIVA
+216 KLDIIA
-222 LPLQLPIGIEDSFLG
+222 LPLQLPIGVEDGFLG
-237 VIDLVEMK
+237 VVDLVEMK
-245 AIIWEGGEL
+245 AIVWEGGEL
-254 GAKFH
+254 GAKYH
-259 DEEIPEAMKEQAAEY
+259 YEDIPADMADMVEEH
-274 RQNLL
+274 RQTLL

-286 NEAMEEYFDKGDVSV
+286 TVAMEEYFDKGEVSI

-308 KAGAISGAFRPVLC
+308 KRGTIDGTFRPVLC

-337 VLDYLP
+337 VIDYLP
-343 SPVDVPG
+343 SPIDVPG
-350 IRVAPEEGQD
+350 IAVALEEGEED
-360 DDPNARRIKADPNA
+360 GDNPDRRRIPADPKA

-396 YAGTLKSS
+396 YAGTLKSG
-404 DTVMNTTKGH
+404 DMVMNTTKGH
-414 KERIG
+414 RERIG

-432 KEVHAGD
+432 KEVEAGD

-472 VIDISVEPKTKEGV
+472 VIDISVEPRTKEAV

-503 RLKTDQETGQ
+503 RLRTDQETGQ

-528 DRLKRE
+528 DRLRRE
-534 YGVDANIGAPQVA
+534 YGVDCNIGAPQVA

-554 SHTET
+554 THTET

-572 AEVKIVFEPQERNE
+572 AEVKVIFEPLERNS
-586 GVLFENKVVGG
+586 GIVFENKVVGG
-597 TVPKE
+597 SVPKE
-602 YIPAVEKGIRNQAD
+602 YIPAVEKGIRVQAD

-659 KKAGPIIL
+659 KNATPIIL

-672 VEITTPQDHVGDV
+672 VEVTTPQDHVGDV
-685 VGDLNRRRGQIQ
+685 VGDLNRRRGMIQ

-746 NIADEI
+746 NVADEI
-752 MTKSA
+752 MKKSA

>member
-1 MCIAPDGGRR
+1 MSFS
-11 LAGPETAALKAAP
+11 L
-24 HGIQPAG
+24 
-31 LAKPAALPQK
+31 
-41 PPNQRHPKSDAAPFC
+41 
-56 MTADVEAFMADFDL
+56 DL
-70 GKIRNIGITAHI
+70 IRNIGITAHI

-105 VHDGNTT
+105 VHEGNTT
-112 TDYMDQERERG
+112 TDYMEQERERG

-158 LRVLDGAIFIIEGV
+158 LRVLDGAVFIIEGV

-207 FRAFATLKE
+207 YRAFDTLKE
-216 KLDIVA
+216 KLDIIA
-222 LPLQLPIGIEDSFLG
+222 LPLQLPIGIEDQFIG
-237 VIDLVEMK
+237 VVDLVEMK
-245 AIIWEGGEL
+245 AIVWEGGEL

-259 DEEIPEAMKEQAAEY
+259 DEEIPADLAEKAAEY
-274 RQNLL
+274 RQLLL
-279 DTALSVD
+279 DTAVSVD
-286 NEAMEEYFDKGDVSV
+286 NEAMEEYFDEGDVSV
-301 ETLKRCI
+301 ATLKKCI
-308 KAGAISGAFRPVLC
+308 KLGAISGAFRPVLC

-343 SPVDVPG
+343 SPIDVPG
-350 IRVAPEEGQD
+350 IAVAPEEGEELAHD
-360 DDPNARRIKADPNA
+360 ARRIKADPNA

-396 YAGTLKSS
+396 YAGTLNSS
-404 DTVMNTTKGH
+404 DMVMNTTKGH
-414 KERIG
+414 RERIG

-432 KEVHAGD
+432 KQVVAGD

-528 DRLKRE
+528 DRLRRE

-565 SGGSGQY
+565 TGGSGQY
-572 AEVKIVFEPQERNE
+572 AEVKVVFEPMERNGGIVFE
-586 GVLFENKVVGG
+586 NKTVGG
-597 TVPKE
+597 SVPRE
-602 YIPAVEKGIRNQAD
+602 YVPAVEKGIKVQAD

-629 YTLVDGKYHD
+629 YTLIDGKYHD

-659 KKAGPIIL
+659 KKAGPQIL

-672 VEITTPQDHVGDV
+672 VEVTTPQDHVGDV

-697 NQESSGSTVIVRAHV
+697 NQESSGSTIIVRAHV

-746 NIADEI
+746 NIGDEI
-752 MTKSA
+752 MSKSA

>member
-1 MCIAPDGGRR
+1 MSESSTAETS
-11 LAGPETAALKAAP
+11 AQETAL
-24 HGIQPAG
+24 
-31 LAKPAALPQK
+31 
-41 PPNQRHPKSDAAPFC
+41 S
-56 MTADVEAFMADFDL
+56 
-70 GKIRNIGITAHI
+70 KIRNIGITAHI

-94 YYTGVSHRIGE
+94 YYTGVSHKIGE

-112 TDYMDQERERG
+112 TDYMAQERERG

-135 KDHRI
+135 NGHRI

-158 LRVLDGAIFIIEGV
+158 LRVLDGAIFVIEGV

-183 RLADRYNVPRI
+183 RLADRYNVPRV
-194 IFINKLDRTGADF
+194 IFINKLDRTGANFDY
-207 FRAFATLKE
+207 AFSTLKE

-222 LPLQLPIGIEDSFLG
+222 IPLQLPIGAEENFIG
-237 VIDLVEMK
+237 VVDLVEMR

-259 DEEIPEAMKEQAAEY
+259 YAEIPDDLKEKAAEA

-279 DTALSVD
+279 DTVLSQDDAAL
-286 NEAMEEYFDKGDVSV
+286 EQYFETGDVDVAS
-301 ETLKRCI
+301 LKKCI
-308 KAGAISGAFRPVLC
+308 KKGAISGEFRPVLC

-337 VLDYLP
+337 VIDYLP
-343 SPVDVPG
+343 APDEVEG
-350 IRVAPEEGQD
+350 IRVAPPEGEEVD
-360 DDPNARRIKADPNA
+360 ESFLRVIPVDPEGK
-374 PFAGLAFKIIND
+374 FAGLAFKIISD

-396 YAGTLKSS
+396 YRGVLKAG
-404 DTVMNTTKGH
+404 DTVLNTTKGH
-414 KERIG
+414 KERVG
-419 RMFQMHADKRAEI
+419 RMYQMHADKRQ
-432 KEVHAGD
+432 EVDHVGAGD

-451 GDTLASSDDPVVLER
+451 GDTLADSADPVVLER
-466 MAFPVP
+466 MQFPVP
-472 VIDISVEPKTKEGV
+472 VIDISVEPKTKDGV
-486 EKMTLGLQKLAG
+486 EKMTLALQKLAA

-503 RLKTDQETGQ
+503 QLKTDQETGQ

-518 MGELHLEIII
+518 MGELHLDIIV
-528 DRLKRE
+528 DRLRRE
-534 YGVDANIGAPQVA
+534 YGVEANVGAPQVA

-554 SHTET
+554 AHTET

-565 SGGSGQY
+565 SGGSGQF
-572 AEVKIVFEPQERNE
+572 AEVKITFEPVERN
-586 GVLFENKVVGG
+586 GGISFENQVVGG
-597 TVPKE
+597 SVPKE
-602 YIPAVEKGIRNQAD
+602 YIPAVEKGIRVQSS

-629 YTLVDGKYHD
+629 YTLLDGKYHD

-659 KKAGPIIL
+659 KKAGPVIL

-672 VEITTPQDHVGDV
+672 VEVTTPNDHVGDV
-685 VGDLNRRRGQIQ
+685 VGDLNRRRGIIQ
-697 NQESSGSTVIVRAHV
+697 NQETAGSTVVIRAQV
-712 PLKEMFGYISHLRSM
+712 PLKEMFGYISHLRSA

-746 NIADEI
+746 NVADEI
-752 MTKSA
+752 MAKSA

>member
-1 MCIAPDGGRR
+1 MSTDA
-11 LAGPETAALKAAP
+11 LA
-24 HGIQPAG
+24 
-31 LAKPAALPQK
+31 
-41 PPNQRHPKSDAAPFC
+41 R
-56 MTADVEAFMADFDL
+56 
-70 GKIRNIGITAHI
+70 IRNIGITAHI

-94 YYTGVSHRIGE
+94 YYTGVSHKIGE

-112 TDYMDQERERG
+112 TDYMAQERERG

-158 LRVLDGAIFIIEGV
+158 LRVLDGAVFIIEGV

-207 FRAFATLKE
+207 YRAFDTLKE

-222 LPLQLPIGIEDSFLG
+222 LPLQLPIGAEDQFLG
-237 VIDLVEMK
+237 VVDLIEMK

-259 DEEIPEAMKEQAAEY
+259 DEEIPADLLEKAKAY

-286 NEAMEEYFDKGDVSV
+286 DAGMEEYFENGDVSI
-301 ETLKRCI
+301 ETLKRAL
-308 KAGAISGAFRPVLC
+308 KTGTISGAFRPVLC

-337 VLDYLP
+337 VLDFLP
-343 SPVDVPG
+343 SPIDVPG
-350 IRVAPEEGQD
+350 ISVAAEEGEED
-360 DDPNARRIKADPNA
+360 GEFSDRRRIPANPDA

-396 YAGTLKSS
+396 YSGTLRSG
-404 DTVMNTTKGH
+404 DTVMNTTKDQ
-414 KERIG
+414 KERIS

-439 IAAFVGLKDTGT
+439 IAAFVGLKDTQT
-451 GDTLASSDDPVVLER
+451 GDTLASSDDPVILER

-472 VIDISVEPKTKEGV
+472 VIDISVEPKTKDSV
-486 EKMTLGLQKLAG
+486 EKMSIGLQKLAG

-503 RLKTDQETGQ
+503 RLKTDQESGQ

-528 DRLKRE
+528 DRLRRE
-534 YGVDANIGAPQVA
+534 YGVDCNIGAPQVA

-554 SHTET
+554 PWTET

-572 AEVKIVFEPQERNE
+572 AEVKVLFEPQERNA
-586 GVLFENKVVGG
+586 GVAFENKTVGG
-597 TVPKE
+597 SVPKE
-602 YIPAVEKGIRNQAD
+602 YIPAVEKGIRVQAD

-623 PTVDFK
+623 QTVDFK

-659 KKAGPIIL
+659 KKASPIIL
-667 EPIMD
+667 EPVMD
-672 VEITTPQDHVGDV
+672 VEVTTPNDHVGDV

-697 NQESSGSTVIVRAHV
+697 NQESAGSTVMVRAHV
-712 PLKEMFGYISHLRSM
+712 PLKEMFGYISDLRSM

-746 NIADEI
+746 NVADELV
-752 MTKSA
+752 KKAG

>member
-1 MCIAPDGGRR
+1 MSA
-11 LAGPETAALKAAP
+11 
-24 HGIQPAG
+24 Q
-31 LAKPAALPQK
+31 
-41 PPNQRHPKSDAAPFC
+41 SD
-56 MTADVEAFMADFDL
+56 L
-70 GKIRNIGITAHI
+70 SLIRNIGITAHI

-94 YYTGVSHRIGE
+94 YYTGVSHKIGE
-105 VHDGNTT
+105 VHEGNTT
-112 TDYMDQERERG
+112 TDYMAQERERG

-135 KDHRI
+135 EGRRI

-207 FRAFATLKE
+207 YYAFDTLKE

-222 LPLQLPIGIEDSFLG
+222 IPLQLPIGAEENFVGVVDLIE
-237 VIDLVEMK
+237 MR
-245 AIIWEGGEL
+245 AIVWEGGEL

-259 DEEIPEAMKEQAAEY
+259 YEEIPADLKEKAAEA

-286 NEAMEEYFDKGDVSV
+286 DAAMEEYFDKGDVDV
-301 ETLKRCI
+301 ATLKRCI
-308 KAGAISGAFRPVLC
+308 KKGTIAGDFRPVLC

-337 VLDYLP
+337 VIDFLP
-343 SPVDVPG
+343 APNDVEGIRIAPPEDEEVDENKLPIIPVD
-350 IRVAPEEGQD
+350 
-360 DDPNARRIKADPNA
+360 PNGK
-374 PFAGLAFKIIND
+374 FAGLAFKIIND

-396 YAGTLKSS
+396 YRGVLKTG
-404 DTVMNTTKGH
+404 DTVLNTTKGH

-419 RMFQMHADKRAEI
+419 RIYQMHADKREELS
-432 KEVHAGD
+432 EVHAGD
-439 IAAFVGLKDTGT
+439 IAAFVGLKDSQT
-451 GDTLASSDDPVVLER
+451 GDTLADPADPVVLER
-466 MAFPVP
+466 MTFPIP
-472 VIDISVEPKTKEGV
+472 VIDISVEPKTKDGV
-486 EKMTLGLQKLAG
+486 EKMTLALQKLSG

-518 MGELHLEIII
+518 MGELHLDIII
-528 DRLKRE
+528 DRLRRE

-547 YRETISK
+547 YRETITQT
-554 SHTET
+554 HVET

-565 SGGSGQY
+565 SGGSGQF
-572 AEVKIVFEPQERNE
+572 AEVKIEFAPVERNE
-586 GVLFENKVVGG
+586 GISFENKVVGG

-602 YIPAVEKGIRNQAD
+602 YIPAVDKGIQAQAS

-629 YTLVDGKYHD
+629 FTLLDGKYHD

-659 KKAGPIIL
+659 KKAGPVIL

-672 VEITTPQDHVGDV
+672 VEVTTPNDHVGDV
-685 VGDLNRRRGQIQ
+685 VGDLNRRRGMIQ
-697 NQESSGSTVIVRAHV
+697 SQETAGSTVMVRAAV

-746 NIADEI
+746 NVAEEI
-752 MTKSA
+752 MAQSA

>member
-1 MCIAPDGGRR
+1 VTSTTP
-11 LAGPETAALKAAP
+11 LSHL
-24 HGIQPAG
+24 
-31 LAKPAALPQK
+31 
-41 PPNQRHPKSDAAPFC
+41 
-56 MTADVEAFMADFDL
+56 
-70 GKIRNIGITAHI
+70 RNIGITAHI

-94 YYTGVSHRIGE
+94 YYTGVSHKIGE

-135 KDHRI
+135 KGHRI

-216 KLDIVA
+216 KLDIIA
-222 LPLQLPIGIEDSFLG
+222 LPLQLPIGIEDGFLG
-237 VIDLVEMK
+237 VVDLVEMK
-245 AIIWEGGEL
+245 SIIWEGGEL
-254 GAKFH
+254 GAAFH
-259 DEEIPEAMKEQAAEY
+259 DEPIPEHLAEQAAEY
-274 RQNLL
+274 RQLLL

-286 NEAMEEYFDKGDVSV
+286 TVAMEEYFEKGDVSV

-343 SPVDVPG
+343 SPIDVPG
-350 IRVAPEEGQD
+350 IKVAAEEGEED
-360 DDPNARRIKADPNA
+360 TPEALAKRRVIPANPKA

-396 YAGTLKSS
+396 YAGTLKSG
-404 DTVMNTTKGH
+404 DMVQNTTKDH
-414 KERIG
+414 RERIG

-432 KEVHAGD
+432 KEVEAGD
-439 IAAFVGLKDTGT
+439 IAAFVGLKDTTT
-451 GDTLASSDDPVVLER
+451 GDTLASNDDPVVLER

-472 VIDISVEPKTKEGV
+472 VIDISVEPKTKEGI
-486 EKMTLGLQKLAG
+486 EKMTLGLQKLAS

-528 DRLKRE
+528 DRLRRE
-534 YGVDANIGAPQVA
+534 HGVDANIGAPQVA

-554 SHTET
+554 PHTHT

-572 AEVKIVFEPQERNE
+572 AEVKIIFEPQERNA
-586 GVLFENKVVGG
+586 GVAFENKVVGG
-597 TVPKE
+597 SVPKE
-602 YIPAVEKGIRNQAD
+602 YIPAVEKGIKVQCE

-659 KKAGPIIL
+659 KQAGPIIL

-672 VEITTPQDHVGDV
+672 VEVTTPNDHVGDV
-685 VGDLNRRRGQIQ
+685 VGDLNRRRGMIQ

-746 NIADEI
+746 NVAEEI
-752 MTKSA
+752 MAKSA

>member
-1 MCIAPDGGRR
+1 LQPDQHAGARKKGSGAPVVVWRFTVPGTSLD
-11 LAGPETAALKAAP
+11 
-24 HGIQPAG
+24 
-31 LAKPAALPQK
+31 
-41 PPNQRHPKSDAAPFC
+41 
-56 MTADVEAFMADFDL
+56 
-70 GKIRNIGITAHI
+70 KIRNIGITAHI

-94 YYTGVSHRIGE
+94 YYTGMSHRIGE

-112 TDYMDQERERG
+112 TDYMEQERERG

-135 KDHRI
+135 HDHRI

-158 LRVLDGAIFIIEGV
+158 LRVLDGAVFIIEGV

-183 RLADRYNVPRI
+183 RLADRYNVPRV
-194 IFINKLDRTGADF
+194 IFINKLDRTGADYY
-207 FRAFATLKE
+207 RALGTLKE

-222 LPLQLPIGIEDSFLG
+222 LPLQLPIGIEDKFIG
-237 VIDLVEMK
+237 VVDLVEMK
-245 AIIWEGGEL
+245 AIVWEGGEL
-254 GAKFH
+254 GAKYH
-259 DEEIPEAMKEQAAEY
+259 DEPIPDDLAEQAKEY
-274 RQNLL
+274 RQLLL

-286 NEAMEEYFDKGDVSV
+286 DAAMEEYFDKGDVEV
-301 ETLKRCI
+301 ATLKRCI
-308 KAGAISGAFRPVLC
+308 KTGTISGAFRPVLC

-337 VLDYLP
+337 VIDYLP
-343 SPVDVPG
+343 SPIDVPG
-350 IRVAPEEGQD
+350 ISIAAAEGEEDGEHSD
-360 DDPNARRIKADPNA
+360 RRRIKADPNA

-396 YAGTLKSS
+396 YAGTLKSG
-404 DTVMNTTKGH
+404 DTVMNTTKEH
-414 KERIG
+414 RERIG

-451 GDTLASSDDPVVLER
+451 GDTLASQQDPVVLER

-472 VIDISVEPKTKEGV
+472 VIDISVEPRTKEAV
-486 EKMTLGLQKLAG
+486 EKMSLGLQKLAA

-503 RLKTDQETGQ
+503 RLRTDQETGQ

-528 DRLKRE
+528 DRLRRE
-534 YGVDANIGAPQVA
+534 YSVEANIGAPQVA
-547 YRETISK
+547 YRETITRP
-554 SHTET
+554 HTET

-565 SGGSGQY
+565 TGGSGQY
-572 AEVKIVFEPQERNE
+572 AEVKILFEPLARNE
-586 GVLFENKVVGG
+586 GIVFENDVVGG
-597 TVPKE
+597 SVPRE
-602 YIPAVEKGIRNQAD
+602 YVPAVEKGIKNQAE

-629 YTLVDGKYHD
+629 YSLVDGKYHD

-652 ACFREGM
+652 SCFREGM
-659 KKAGPIIL
+659 KKAAPIIL

-672 VEITTPQDHVGDV
+672 VEVTTPSDHVGDV

-697 NQESSGSTVIVRAHV
+697 NQESAGSTVIVRAHV
-712 PLKEMFGYISHLRSM
+712 PLKEMFGYISDLRSM

-752 MTKSA
+752 MAKSA